1 MSLSSYPNQ
10 IPWVECWVAFMGF
23 PHAFFILFPQQAR
36 SQHQSPD
43 LNKPTT
49 EYVSST
55 ALFPIAAVLE
65 PWQGAARLSLKARR
79 DKGLPWYPKELPEFD
94 HMKVPEQQHP
104 LPPLAPC
111 PSYPNYVPR
120 PFKSSEFPGTWPP
133 TATHRH
139 SPRCFKF
146 SYQISMLT
154 FPIGRK

>member
-43 LNKPTT
+43 FNKPTT

-104 LPPLAPC
+104 LPLWPHAQAIQTMCPGHSNHRNFLAPGH
-111 PSYPNYVPR
+111 PLPL
-120 PFKSSEFPGTWPP
+120 TD
-133 TATHRH
+133 THRDAL
-139 SPRCFKF
+139 SLAIKSAC
-146 SYQISMLT
+146 
-154 FPIGRK
+154 